1 MWPLCGGNLE
11 GLLGHQA
18 PVVERGA
25 VFMGFSASYSQL
37 TMKLN
42 PRRKKNGSYILCGH
56 FYCSWPLLL
65 REDPL
70 NPDFL
75 ERVRGEPGAREL
87 WLPRLPVRVI
97 ICKAWLSQLL
107 LQQASLSTSS

>member
-1 MWPLCGGNLE
+1 MRPLCGGNLE

-42 PRRKKNGSYILCGH
+42 PRRKKNGSYILCDH

-65 REDPL
+65 QEDPL

-75 ERVRGEPGAREL
+75 E
-87 WLPRLPVRVI
+87 
-97 ICKAWLSQLL
+97 
-107 LQQASLSTSS
+107 